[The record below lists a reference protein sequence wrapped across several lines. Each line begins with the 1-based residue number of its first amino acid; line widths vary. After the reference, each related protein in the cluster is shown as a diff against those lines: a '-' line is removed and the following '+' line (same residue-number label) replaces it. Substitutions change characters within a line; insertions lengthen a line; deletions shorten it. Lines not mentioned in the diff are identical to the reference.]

1 MTRLTDE
8 HAEALRGTIFED
20 DLLTG
25 HIMDSATALRLLAE
39 AAVLANLVIDL
50 DANTVNL
57 PFELWGKAES
67 FLESLKGG
75 DE

>member
-8 HAEALRGTIFED
+8 QVKEALRGTIFED

-25 HIMDSATALRLLAE
+25 HIMDSEAALRLLAE
-39 AAVLANLVIDL
+39 ALVI
-50 DANTVNL
+50 
-57 PFELWGKAES
+57 FGKAPEYDCDA
-67 FLESLKGG
+67 FDFYLGDDVDDWLTHLEGG